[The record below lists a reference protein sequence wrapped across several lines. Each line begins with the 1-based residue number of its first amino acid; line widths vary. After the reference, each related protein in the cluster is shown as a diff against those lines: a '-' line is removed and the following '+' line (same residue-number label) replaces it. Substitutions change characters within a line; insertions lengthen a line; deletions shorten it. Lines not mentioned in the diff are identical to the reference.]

1 MRSLNFIARA
11 LLCAGTTTLGSL
23 PIALV
28 GDMTDVQMGSS
39 ISVAAGMM
47 SGCSL
52 VLAVESVLAASC
64 LAMVVGV
71 ILGGLLIHTI
81 QWIFA
86 ERTDLIFGELKGSSA
101 TGALIIFL
109 SMYAT
114 GALIIFLSMML
125 HSLGEGLSIGV
136 SALQAEDDEHRL
148 NSVVLLSLAVHNIPE
163 GMAICMAYR
172 SKGMS
177 IKRAAWYAFL
187 SNLPQPLSAVASFSC
202 MKHLSPSTC
211 SVPIGLGMASG
222 AMCYVVFKELAPEA
236 LEKVSRKRVA
246 PLMLVSGLVVLVFDA
261 YHHLGSHDGS
271 TEIMPSTGI
280 PRGQDL

>member
-86 ERTDLIFGELKGSSA
+86 ERTDLIFGELKGSS
-101 TGALIIFL
+101 
-109 SMYAT
+109 AT